1 LCRVIHSFATNS
13 TPQVVVLQLHIST
26 TTDFL
31 IIRGGQQNRI
41 HKKFFYKNVPTCTIH
56 FVFLYLTITLFHIIL
71 ASMEKKEKLVA
82 EMVMEKFATYK
93 CEK

>member
-1 LCRVIHSFATNS
+1 
-13 TPQVVVLQLHIST
+13 
-26 TTDFL
+26 
-31 IIRGGQQNRI
+31 
-41 HKKFFYKNVPTCTIH
+41 VPTCTIH